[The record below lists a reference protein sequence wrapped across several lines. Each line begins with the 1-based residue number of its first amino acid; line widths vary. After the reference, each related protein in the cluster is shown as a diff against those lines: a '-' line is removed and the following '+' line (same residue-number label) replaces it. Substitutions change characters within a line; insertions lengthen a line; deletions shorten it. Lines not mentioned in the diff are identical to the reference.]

1 MSKATIPA
9 LAIENL
15 EFTWPG
21 RDGFSISVEAFS
33 VAPGERILLTAPSGA
48 GKSTLI
54 ALISGIL
61 VAQRGSIAVGG
72 IDLARLNPSQRD
84 GLRAEQIGL
93 IFQSFNLISYLT
105 ALDNILLPLS
115 FAPDRLRRAGGW
127 AAAEKTAGAMLEEIG
142 LPFAEIA
149 RKKAA
154 NLSIGQQQ
162 RVAVLRALIGSP
174 PLIIADEPTSALD
187 SDRQQAFLAML
198 DDQLDRTGSALLMV
212 SHDPGLTARFDR
224 TVPLASF
231 NRTGSMR

>member
-1 MSKATIPA
+1 MQETSAPA
-9 LAIENL
+9 VAIRDL
-15 EFTWPG
+15 QFAWPG
-21 RDGFSISVEAFS
+21 QIGFSVAIDAFS
-33 VAPGERILLTAPSGA
+33 IAPGERVLLTAPSGA

-54 ALISGIL
+54 ALIAGIL
-61 VAQRGSIAVGG
+61 VPQKGG
-72 IDLARLNPSQRD
+72 IFLDQTDITSLSPSRRD
-84 GLRAEQIGL
+84 GLRAERIGL

-115 FAPDRLRRAGGW
+115 FAPGRLKRAGGW
-127 AAAEKTAGAMLEEIG
+127 TAAEKTAGAMLEEIG

-149 RKKAA
+149 HKKAA

-187 SDRQQAFLAML
+187 SDRQQAFLDMQ

-212 SHDPGLTARFDR
+212 SHDPSLVARFDR
-224 TVPLASF
+224 TVPLAAF
-231 NRTGSMR
+231 ARTGSIQ